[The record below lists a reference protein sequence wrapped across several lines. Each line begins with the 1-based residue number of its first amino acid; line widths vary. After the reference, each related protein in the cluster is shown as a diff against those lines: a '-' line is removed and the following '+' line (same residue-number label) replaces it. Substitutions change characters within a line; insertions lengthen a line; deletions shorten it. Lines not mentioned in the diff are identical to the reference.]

1 MSAAAAVPGLER
13 GAFERLVA
21 MLDECSREQL
31 ESIRELVTGALINYP
46 TKEEEGDMPKRV
58 EEFEGR
64 SMQMAME
71 IWDAMKG
78 ESDPAAAELPDETLA
93 RIVGFAKEIRNR
105 TIEDLAAAVDKAYSK
120 FTQTVVADI
129 RKQKE

>member
-1 MSAAAAVPGLER
+1 VSVAAAIPGLER

-46 TKEEEGDMPKRV
+46 TKEEEDMPKRV

-78 ESDPAAAELPDETLA
+78 DSDPAAAELPDDTLA